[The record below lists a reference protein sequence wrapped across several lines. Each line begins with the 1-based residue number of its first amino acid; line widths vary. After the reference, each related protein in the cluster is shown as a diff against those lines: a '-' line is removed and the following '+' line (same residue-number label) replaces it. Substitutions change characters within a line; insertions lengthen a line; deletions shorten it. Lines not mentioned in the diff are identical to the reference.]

1 MLIEA
6 VMSAGL
12 YRETRANSA
21 FPDQDH
27 SRLCAFVHGF
37 LPDFWWQERQA
48 IGQLHQAM
56 SEFEVP
62 GKAEI
67 PRRYPNVAFDPQKKL
82 ISVAAIGLQL
92 RWRSRNWC
100 RR

>member
-6 VMSAGL
+6 VMSQDSIGKL
-12 YRETRANSA
+12 EQIQH
-21 FPDQDH
+21 FPIKIIH
-27 SRLCAFVHGF
+27 VCARLFTGF

-56 SEFEVP
+56 CEFEVP

-82 ISVAAIGLQL
+82 ISVPLSAF
-92 RWRSRNWC
+92 S
-100 RR
+100 